1 MLLGKFHWHKKV
13 WYFLVI
19 LNLSLVLISLWLSIE
34 WIGYL
39 MGLFSMFSDGF
50 GCGGY
55 GGIGGWIGDSL
66 DLGSILWSLYMYSS
80 FSVCGRWWLVH
91 GFRQVGLHLG

>member
-1 MLLGKFHWHKKV
+1 MLLGKLHLHKKV

-19 LNLSLVLISLWLSIE
+19 LYLSLVLISLWSIIE

-39 MGLFSMFSDGF
+39 VGLFLIFSGGF
-50 GCGGY
+50 GCNGC

-66 DLGSILWSLYMYSS
+66 DLGSI
-80 FSVCGRWWLVH
+80 
-91 GFRQVGLHLG
+91 